1 MATLLNTDTFATTYK
16 DDYRDSDNYYRILF
30 NSGRTLQARELTQMQ
45 TIIQKEIGRFARNIF
60 NEGAVVNPGGVT
72 INKTIEYIKLDKG
85 STLPAGV
92 DLLTASNSWSTTDGT
107 ISFKILRVEDAVATD
122 DWGATLYIKYTDT
135 SAASAGSTTIRVPD
149 GTDISNGTYTF
160 TSYGTASTGQGCLA
174 GVSPGEYFTKDHF
187 VFAEAQTHFVS
198 KYTNNPTADLG
209 FKVVEDVVTVIDD
222 DGLYD
227 NQGVVPNT
235 SAPGADRYRIRLI
248 LTTRDEVDSA
258 DNFVFISRIVEGVQ
272 SITASGF
279 SEYNSI
285 NEILALRT
293 KEESGDYIV
302 KNFTA
307 KMEDYND
314 SNLILNVTPGIAYVD
329 GHRLETALTR
339 LVVPK
344 ADDTTTITGRNVTAQ
359 YGNYVLAD
367 SSNGIPDINQYE
379 LVSLYNAVAAG
390 GTVIGTARVR
400 YGERF
405 ASDIRYYLFD
415 IQMNAGQS
423 FASVKSFGSSVA
435 NHVDVRQTDGIATL
449 YNTGNNSLLFPLSN
463 KRPTTTG
470 VTVNSLIVQRRY
482 QDTANGS
489 GEITISSVSWGGS
502 NFTFTD
508 PGDWI
513 VAASAGPVVTPTFG
527 AAGGSTMVISGLT
540 SGVSYEIYAKIDL
553 ATPTYKAKTVTD
565 RTETLNWTPG
575 GGDIESDGGGLWYMN
590 LDRSDVYKITAIKEN
605 DSDGRD
611 LSPLF
616 TTDNGQRD
624 NFYARGRIIRKTGTN
639 VPTGNIFVR
648 YKYFAHGTG
657 HFFSANS
664 YNGLSYSE
672 IPYYRKNDGETV
684 FLADV
689 LDFRPVQDSNGV
701 YPSHD
706 EDYVVHLPENQTSI
720 DTDVVYY
727 MPRRDRLVLRREEA
741 DIKTNRAEV
750 KYIQGVSSLQPAVP
764 DTPIGSMLIYEFNLN
779 ANTLNES
786 DMTSTSIKN
795 LGYTMRDIGRL
806 DKRISRLEELT
817 SLTLLENAASTEL
830 VLDSDGL
837 PRTKSGFLADNFS
850 SGVFTDYVP
859 GRYRASIDT
868 DERQLLPPFI
878 KKNVRMI
885 FDSDASLAAGV
896 VRKGELAMLNYTE
909 VGFSEQLLAT
919 ETMNVNPF
927 EVITSSGYTILS
939 PASDEWVETRYEPDL
954 IEYETVSNVS
964 AENLRQALQ
973 NGWTSSTVG
982 AAILTGD
989 KTTNTEIG
997 NKTLRTDIIPWMRS
1011 KLVRFKTVALR
1022 PNTRYFAFF
1031 NGIDV
1036 SSWVRAEGDFV
1047 PYATTDSDYGNV
1059 YSTATQHPLTPS
1071 NLISDADG
1079 ILTGSFFIPSTD
1091 TIRFRTGVAEFKL
1104 LDVSVND
1111 NDAAISTS
1119 NATFISTGTIDVR
1132 QKTIRSTRAYT
1143 VGFVP
1148 PPPSP
1153 PSDPL
1158 AQSFYID
1165 RVQYPNGVFIT
1176 SCDIFIKT
1184 KDADVPI
1191 QCEIVTMENGIPTQT
1206 VVPGAFSIRGGGISG
1221 SAVIAIEDI
1230 GDVDDIDVVK
1240 ANPTNFVFD
1249 EPVYL
1254 SPGIEYAIR
1263 LKAETAGYNVYVA
1276 KTYEFVL
1283 GTTSARVSKQPSLGS
1298 LFQSQNSSTWTPDQ
1312 TRDLMFK
1319 LYRAEFSSSGNA
1331 IMENGVMAAERL
1343 DANKIRTVAGDSDV
1357 SILFPGHGF
1366 IYGDVV
1372 TISGLTD
1379 SVGGIVPSAINGTHK
1394 VYDLDWSGI
1403 SIGSDSQADF
1413 SAIGGGSIL
1422 VTQQAHFDEFYPL
1435 VSILQP
1441 EETTVNAGIKLTSGG
1456 SYASTT
1462 RNRMTGS
1469 GTRSKASSYTT
1480 IQLNDNN
1487 YLDEPKVIL
1496 TPANETLISAKS
1508 ATMQISLATL
1518 DTKVSPVIDLQRS
1531 SMILTENVI
1540 DNQDSAATVGYNVPL
1555 VWIDETDPTEG
1566 SSAAKHLTK
1575 KVTLAEPATGLK
1587 VFLSANRPSEADIK
1601 VYYKSGTSDTVL
1613 DDVSWTEIDKEAIL
1627 PADNDR
1633 VTYREYTFLAGGDTG
1648 TLSPFSQFQVKV
1660 VMTSTNSSRV
1670 PRIKDLRI
1678 IALAT

>member
-30 NSGRTLQARELTQMQ
+30 NAGRTLQARELTQMQ
-45 TIIQKEIGRFARNIF
+45 TIIQKEMGRFARNIF

-72 INKTIEYIKLDKG
+72 INRSIEYIKLDKG

-92 DLLTASNSWSTTDGT
+92 DLLTVSNNWSTADGT
-107 ISFKILRVEDAVATD
+107 ISFKILRVEDAVASD

-135 SAASAGSTTIRVPD
+135 SAASAGATTIRVPD

-160 TSYGTASTGQGCLA
+160 TSYGSASTGQGCLA
-174 GVSPGEYFTKDHF
+174 GVAPGEYFTKDHF

-209 FKVVEDVVTVIDD
+209 FKVVEDVITAIDD

-258 DNFVFISRIVEGVQ
+258 DNFVFISRIVNGVQ
-272 SITASGF
+272 SITAAGF
-279 SEYNSI
+279 SDYNQI

-307 KMEDYND
+307 KMESYND
-314 SNLILNVTPGIAYVD
+314 SNLLLNVTPGIAYVD
-329 GHRLETALTR
+329 GYRMETPLTR
-339 LVVPK
+339 IIVPK

-367 SSNGIPDINQYE
+367 TSSGIPDINEYE
-379 LVSLYNAVAAG
+379 LVSLYNAVTAG
-390 GTVIGTARVR
+390 GTAIGTARVR

-405 ASDIRYYLFD
+405 AGDIRYYLFD

-423 FASVKSFGSSVA
+423 FASVKSFGSSGTNYV
-435 NHVDVRQTDGIATL
+435 NVKQTDGIAVL

-463 KRPTTTG
+463 TRPTTTG

-502 NFTFTD
+502 SFTFTD

-513 VAASAGPVVTPTFG
+513 VAATTGAVVSPTFG

-540 SGVSYEIYAKIDL
+540 AGVSYEIYAKIDIS
-553 ATPTYKAKTVTD
+553 TPTFKAKTITD

-575 GGDIESDGGGLWYMN
+575 GGDIESDGSGLWYMH
-590 LDRSDVYKITAIKEN
+590 LDRSDVYKVTSIRET

-616 TTDNGQRD
+616 GIDNGQRD

-639 VPTGNIFVR
+639 VPTGNVFVR

-664 YNGLSYSE
+664 YNGVPYSE
-672 IPYYRKNDGETV
+672 IPYYRKNDGQNV

-689 LDFRPVQDSNGV
+689 LDFRPVQDSNGT

-727 MPRRDRLVLRREEA
+727 MPRKDRLVLRREEA
-741 DIKTNRAEV
+741 AIKSNRAEI
-750 KYIQGVSSLQPAVP
+750 KYIQGVSSLQPTVP
-764 DTPIGSMLIYEFNLN
+764 DIPVGSMLIYEFNLN
-779 ANTLNES
+779 ANTLGES
-786 DMTSTSIKN
+786 DLSFSSIKN
-795 LGYTMRDIGRL
+795 LGYTMQDIGRL
-806 DKRISRLEELT
+806 ERRLSKLEELT
-817 SLTLLENAASTEL
+817 SLTLLENAAQTEL

-850 SGVFTDYVP
+850 TSIFADYLP

-868 DERQLLPPFI
+868 DEQQLLPPFV
-878 KKNVRMI
+878 KKNVRLI
-885 FDSDASLAAGV
+885 FDSDASLVGN
-896 VRKGELAMLNYTE
+896 VRRTGEFATLDYSE
-909 VGFSEQLLAT
+909 VSFAQQLLAT

-927 EVITSSGYTILS
+927 EVITSQGYTILS
-939 PASDEWVETRYEPDL
+939 PATDEWVETRYEPDL
-954 IEYETVSNVS
+954 FEYVTVSNQS
-964 AENLRQALQ
+964 SEILRQALE
-973 NGWTSSTVG
+973 NGWTAGGVG
-982 AAILTGD
+982 TAYITGD
-989 KTTNTEIG
+989 KTTNETIG
-997 NKTLRTDIIPWMRS
+997 NKQLRTEIIPWMRS
-1011 KLVRFKTVALR
+1011 KLVRFKTVSLR

-1036 SSWVRAEGDFV
+1036 SDWVRPEGGFQL
-1047 PYATTDSDYGNV
+1047 YATTDSDYGNT
-1059 YSTATQHPLTPS
+1059 YQNATQHPLTPGQ
-1071 NLISDADG
+1071 LISDADG
-1079 ILTGSFFIPSTD
+1079 ILTGSFFIPATD
-1091 TIRFRTGVAEFKL
+1091 NIRFRTGTAEFKL
-1104 LDVSVND
+1104 MDVSVYD
-1111 NDAAISTS
+1111 NEAISTS
-1119 NATFISTGTIDVR
+1119 ISSFTSAGTLDIR
-1132 QKTIRSTRAYT
+1132 QKTIRSTRSVT
-1143 VGFVP
+1143 VAIVP
-1148 PPPSP
+1148 PPP

-1191 QCEIVTMENGIPTQT
+1191 QCEIVTMENGTPTQI

-1221 SAVIAIEDI
+1221 SAVVAIEDI

-1254 SPGIEYAIR
+1254 SPGREYAIR

-1276 KTYEFVL
+1276 KTYDFVI
-1283 GTTSARVSKQPSLGS
+1283 GTTSSRVTKQPSLGS

-1319 LYRAEFSSSGNA
+1319 LYRAEFDTSGYA
-1331 IMENGVMAAERL
+1331 ILENGVMAAERL
-1343 DANKIRTVAGDSDV
+1343 PANRIRTVSGDSDV
-1357 SILFPGHGF
+1357 TILFPGHGF

-1379 SVGGIVPSAINGTHK
+1379 SVGGVVPSAINGTHK
-1394 VYDLDWSGI
+1394 VYDLDWTGI
-1403 SIGSDSQADF
+1403 SVGSDSQADF

-1422 VTQQAHFDEFYPL
+1422 VSQQAHFDEIHPL
-1435 VSILQP
+1435 VTIMQP
-1441 EETTVNAGIKLTSGG
+1441 EETTVGAGVKLTAGG

-1469 GTRSKASSYTT
+1469 GTRSKSSSYTT
-1480 IQLNDNN
+1480 IQLNEKN

-1508 ATMQISLATL
+1508 ATMRIDLTTA
-1518 DTKVSPVIDLQRS
+1518 DTKVSPVIDLQRV

-1540 DNQDSAATVGYNVPL
+1540 DNQDSAATTGFNVPL
-1555 VWIDETDPTEG
+1555 VWIDEADPTEG
-1566 SSAAKHLTK
+1566 SIAAKHLTK
-1575 KVTLAEPATGLK
+1575 KVTLAEPASGIK
-1587 VFLSANRPSEADIK
+1587 VFLSANRPAEADIK

-1613 DDVSWTEIDKEAIL
+1613 DDVVWTEIAKEAEL

-1633 VTYREYTFLAGGDTG
+1633 VTYREYSFLAGGDTG
-1648 TLSPFSQFQVKV
+1648 TLAPFSQFQVKV